1 MRGRKANR
9 ANEDYG
15 IKTLT
20 CQYEIK
26 NYSRYTISKDMKHF
40 IQNYVLH
47 PILSK
52 LNACTNMNFKATNI
66 ERVVQK
72 VSKDGTSCLYLIEV
86 FIYDKANF
94 FEKKIMCKTP
104 NFAIQSPNKQSINL
118 MKNKVTASR

>member
-1 MRGRKANR
+1 MNDNKKDRLYLGEGKDFSKNKFTDQIKINSQGKVEVVQNKADVSETHQVILHKYIFEKLQEI

-52 LNACTNMNFKATNI
+52 L
-66 ERVVQK
+66 
-72 VSKDGTSCLYLIEV
+72 
-86 FIYDKANF
+86 
-94 FEKKIMCKTP
+94 
-104 NFAIQSPNKQSINL
+104 
-118 MKNKVTASR
+118 